1 MKRYLL
7 LLFLFLSQYCYAQN
21 ALTDS
26 LEKVLPKL
34 KGKERT
40 KVLGDL
46 SWEWSA
52 FDVEK
57 AKKYGHEMLS
67 VAQSLK
73 DSVEIG
79 EAANILAI
87 AYYRNGA
94 YDKALQYNRQAYR
107 IRKTQ
112 NDPKKLGSSLNK
124 FVNIFSDQI
133 QLDSALK
140 YAIETVEIYE
150 GLHDTSM
157 WAVSL
162 NSVANI
168 YHKER
173 DLSATFKYAT
183 EAYKLARKID
193 FPYAWAGA
201 AGNLGNC
208 AELENK
214 LDQAEQWYAIA
225 LEGFTL
231 INSPPDLATVANN
244 LGMLKSKKRDFEG
257 AIKQYQLALDMALQM
272 NERMGIAMYKANIGG
287 AYNQL
292 NKHAQAVPFFEEAKL
307 IAEQEKLGRI
317 RLQCYDGLAVAAAYL
332 GDGEKSEHYLGLF
345 KDLKDS
351 LYNAD
356 RSEQL
361 ADMRTFYETEKK
373 EKENEELRLENERKD
388 EQKRRIIYGSI
399 AVIFFLAVVGF
410 LYYNNR
416 KNKAAAQHQ
425 AQLVK
430 ERERGLMAVFDA
442 TEEERKRIAK
452 DLHDGIGQ
460 QLSGLRLS
468 WEALQIQVKEK
479 APQEAEKIQKL
490 TQILDESA
498 TELRSISH
506 QMMPKALQEK
516 GLLSAIQDMLEKSLG
531 LTDVNYQLEHFKVE
545 GERFDERV
553 EIGVYRVA
561 QELINNIVKHS
572 KATQVMVQLYKN
584 KSTLILII
592 EDNGVGFSARGKSDG
607 IGLTNIFSRL
617 NTVDGNVIWEPGP
630 QSGTV
635 ATVRVPI

>member
-7 LLFLFLSQYCYAQN
+7 LLFLFLSLYSTAQN

-34 KGKERT
+34 SGKERT

-46 SWEWSA
+46 AWEWSA
-52 FDVEK
+52 FDAEK
-57 AKKYGHEMLS
+57 AKKYSHEMLS
-67 VAQSLK
+67 VAESLR
-73 DSVEIG
+73 DSVEVG
-79 EAANILAI
+79 EAANMLAV

-94 YDKALQYNRQAYR
+94 YDQALKYNRRAYG
-107 IRKTQ
+107 IRKKE

-140 YAIETVEIYE
+140 YAFEAVKIYE
-150 GLHDTSM
+150 GIHDTSM

-162 NSVANI
+162 NSVSNI

-173 DLSATFKYAT
+173 DVKATFKYAK
-183 EAYKLARKID
+183 EAYDLARKID

-208 AELENK
+208 SELEGNFEE
-214 LDQAEQWYAIA
+214 AESWYAIA
-225 LEGFTL
+225 QEGFT
-231 INSPPDLATVANN
+231 IVNSPPDLATVANN
-244 LGMLKSKKRDFEG
+244 IGMLKSRKRDFEG
-257 AIKQYQLALDMALQM
+257 AIKQYQLALDMSLQM
-272 NERMGIAMYKANIGG
+272 NERMGIALYKANIGG

-292 NKHAQAVPFFEEAKL
+292 KKHAQAVPYFEEAKL
-307 IAEQEKLGRI
+307 IAEQEKLGRV
-317 RLQCYDGLAVAAAYL
+317 RLQCYDGLAVAASYL
-332 GDGEKSEHYLGLF
+332 GDGEKAEHYIGLF
-345 KDLKDS
+345 KELKDS

-373 EKENEELRLENERKD
+373 EKENEALRIENERKD
-388 EQKRRIIYGSI
+388 EQKRRIVVGSI
-399 AVIFFLAVVGF
+399 AVIFFLIVLGF

-416 KNKAAAQHQ
+416 KNKAAALHQ

-430 ERERGLMAVFDA
+430 ERERGLAAVFDA

-479 APQEAEKIQKL
+479 APGEAEKIQKL

-531 LTDVNYQLEHFKVE
+531 LTNITYQLEHFKVE
-545 GERFDERV
+545 NERFDERV
-553 EIGVYRVA
+553 EIGIYRVA

-572 KATQVMVQLYKN
+572 KASQVMVQLYKN
-584 KSTLILII
+584 KGTLILII
-592 EDNGVGFSARGKSDG
+592 EDNGVGFSAKASSDG

-617 NTVDGNVIWEPGP
+617 NTVDGNVVWEPGP

-635 ATVRVPI
+635 ATVRVPV

>member
-7 LLFLFLSQYCYAQN
+7 LLFLFLSQYSDAQN

-34 KGKERT
+34 TGKERT

-46 SWEWSA
+46 AWEWSA
-52 FDVEK
+52 FDAEK
-57 AKKYGHEMLS
+57 AKKYSHEMLS
-67 VAQSLK
+67 VAESLK
-73 DSVEIG
+73 DSVEVG
-79 EAANILAI
+79 EAANMLAI
-87 AYYRNGA
+87 AYYRYGA
-94 YDKALQYNRQAYR
+94 YDKALQYNRRAYR
-107 IRKTQ
+107 IRKSE

-140 YAIETVEIYE
+140 YAVEAVDIYE

-168 YHKER
+168 FYKER
-173 DLSATFKYAT
+173 DMSATEKYAQ
-183 EAYKLARKID
+183 EGYALAKKID

-208 AELENK
+208 AEFEND
-214 LDQAEQWYAIA
+214 LDEAERWYEIA

-244 LGMLKSKKRDFEG
+244 MGMLKSKKRDFEG
-257 AIKQYQLALDMALQM
+257 AIKQYQLALEMALQM

-292 NKHAQAVPFFEEAKL
+292 NKHAQAVTYFEEAKV

-351 LYNAD
+351 LYNTE

-388 EQKRRIIYGSI
+388 EQKRRIVYGSV
-399 AVIFFLAVVGF
+399 AVIFFLVILGF

-416 KNKAAAQHQ
+416 KNKAAAAHQ

-479 APQEAEKIQKL
+479 APSEAEKIQKL

-531 LTDVNYQLEHFKVE
+531 LTTVNYQLEHFKVE

-584 KSTLILII
+584 KGTLILII
-592 EDNGVGFSARGKSDG
+592 EDNGVGFSATGKSDG

-617 NTVDGNVIWEPGP
+617 STVEGDVIWEPGP